1 MNNEFNADAIA
12 AMSDEDLSALGIQ
25 RIPEGDPDP
34 IPLDDK
40 LKGIAEALGGFA
52 QPDGE
57 ELTPEQIEIL
67 ENQFMQD
74 VENKLYRME
83 KEVRAKYPDS
93 TDDQQYEMARA
104 VAKAVSTFEISEI
117 LDAADKIHKTIREKQ
132 EKESKEENENLRVEG
147 EPTGGEGKSKG
158 IPSIMNVFRNA
169 AKAQ

>member
-1 MNNEFNADAIA
+1 MSPEQVA
-12 AMSDEDLSALGIQ
+12 AMSDEDLTALGIQ

-34 IPLDDK
+34 MPLDDK
-40 LKGIAEALGGFA
+40 LKGIAEALGGFVG
-52 QPDGE
+52 PEGE

-104 VAKAVSTFEISEI
+104 VAKAVSTFEISDI
-117 LDAADKIHKTIREKQ
+117 LEAADKIHTTIREKQ
-132 EKESKEENENLRVEG
+132 EKQTKDEENLAVEG
-147 EPTGGEGKSKG
+147 EPTGGEGKPKG